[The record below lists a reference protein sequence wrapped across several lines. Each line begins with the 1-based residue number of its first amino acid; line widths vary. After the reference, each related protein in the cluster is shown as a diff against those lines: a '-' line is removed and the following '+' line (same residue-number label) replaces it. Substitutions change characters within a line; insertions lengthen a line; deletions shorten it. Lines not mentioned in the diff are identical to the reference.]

1 MSDLRGNLIR
11 LAHANPELRKDLIPL
26 LKQAN
31 PIRHWKLKKGVAHI
45 RYRIESGG
53 KRLLVLISYRGNKDR
68 VLISDL
74 AQELTYVENEAKG
87 TAKTLSSLMSQ
98 GSLGLQT
105 FSMDSVEA
113 EFDSKYPILVRHSSY
128 YEIFDGKEETVRGM
142 MENLMGA
149 SELKR

>member
-1 MSDLRGNLIR
+1 M
-11 LAHANPELRKDLIPL
+11 K
-26 LKQAN
+26 
-31 PIRHWKLKKGVAHI
+31 
-45 RYRIESGG
+45 YRIESGG
-53 KRLLVLISYRGNKDR
+53 KRLLVLTSYRGNNNR

-74 AQELTYVENEAKG
+74 ARELTHFEKEAKD
-87 TAKTLSSLMSQ
+87 TAKTVSSVMAQ

-105 FSMDSVEA
+105 FSMDTVEA